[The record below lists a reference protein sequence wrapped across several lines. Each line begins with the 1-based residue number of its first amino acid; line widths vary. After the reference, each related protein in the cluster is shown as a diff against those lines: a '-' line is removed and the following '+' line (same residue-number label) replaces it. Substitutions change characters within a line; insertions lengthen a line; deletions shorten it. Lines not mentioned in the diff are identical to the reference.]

1 MLSAYC
7 NENLKMTAKFMH
19 LYLTMT
25 SISPSVHVLKKIH
38 RIFPVT
44 TKTISVI
51 IGRNED
57 CSPANTLQHGHG
69 F

>member
-25 SISPSVHVLKKIH
+25 SISPPYMFLKKIH